1 MKWASSFLF
10 YLEYLKLKL
19 GLGWE
24 IVEKWVGGLAV
35 QCWGGG
41 RGPFFFLQS
50 NGFFFF
56 FFCSGHGP
64 PKPLCGSTPTHNL
77 LISCHI
83 ASSL

>member
-41 RGPFFFLQS
+41 RGPFFFLHS

-56 FFCSGHGP
+56 FFFAVATAP
-64 PKPLCGSTPTHNL
+64 PSHYVAPPL
-77 LISCHI
+77 LITY
-83 ASSL
+83 